1 MATRKIRAQDTHAN
15 REQRTR
21 RRDTVTKE
29 QKYAAELQ
37 RLGIYDPAFDPTIHE
52 LAILEREQSR
62 TRKAWKDASISS
74 GDPSM
79 LDRLYQVILQQGK
92 MILQLRETLGLTPK
106 SLKRFRAGFGTEQ
119 EDEPEKKP
127 KTALELLIEKRRT
140 AG

>member
-1 MATRKIRAQDTHAN
+1 
-15 REQRTR
+15 
-21 RRDTVTKE
+21 VTKE

-62 TRKAWKDASISS
+62 TRKAWKDATISS

-106 SLKRFRAGFGTEQ
+106 SLKRFRAGFGA
-119 EDEPEKKP
+119 EPEDAEEKP
-127 KTALELLIEKRRT
+127 KTTLELLIEKRRN